1 MTFRNSAGAAAIGIA
16 VAVLA
21 ATTSGRAQEQTYD
34 ASRVVAIG
42 GSITE
47 IIYALGEEERLIA
60 RDTTSVFPE
69 AALQLPDVGYI
80 RALSPEGVL
89 SVDPSVII
97 ALEGSGPPEA
107 VEVLEKASIPMATV
121 PDRFDREG
129 ILEKIRVV
137 GDVLDVEEKAAAL
150 AAETDA
156 DLKAAEQ
163 ATTDIAERKKVL
175 FVLSLQGGRILAS
188 GTNSAADGIIK
199 MAGGVNAVTDY
210 QGYKQL
216 TDEAVIEAAP
226 DVILAMDRGGDHE
239 TQTNDLLSH
248 PAIAATPAAK
258 TGSVVRMDGA
268 YLLGFGPRTAA
279 AVRDLSAALY
289 GDAVAD

>member
-1 MTFRNSAGAAAIGIA
+1 MKLRRLAGAAALGVA
-16 VAVLA
+16 LAVLG
-21 ATTSGRAQEQTYD
+21 SPLRAQDYD
-34 ASRVVAIG
+34 ASRIVAIG
-42 GSITE
+42 GSVTE

-69 AALQLPDVGYI
+69 AALELPDVGYI
-80 RALSPEGVL
+80 RQLSPEGVI
-89 SVDPSVII
+89 SVDPSLIV

-107 VEVLEKASIPMATV
+107 VEVLEKASIPMVTV
-121 PDRFDREG
+121 PDRYDREG
-129 ILEKIRVV
+129 ILEKIRIV
-137 GDVLDVEEKAAAL
+137 GDVLDVEDKAAAL
-150 AAETDA
+150 TAETDA

-163 ATTDIAERKKVL
+163 ATADIAERKKVL

-188 GTNSAADGIIK
+188 GTNSAADGIIS
-199 MAGGVNAVTDY
+199 MAGGVNAVTEY
-210 QGYKQL
+210 EGYKQL

-239 TQTNDLLSH
+239 TQANDLLSH

-258 TGSVVRMDGA
+258 TGRVVRMDGA

-289 GDAVAD
+289 GDALAD

>member
-1 MTFRNSAGAAAIGIA
+1 MKLRRLAGAAALGVA
-16 VAVLA
+16 LAVLG
-21 ATTSGRAQEQTYD
+21 SPLRAQDYD
-34 ASRVVAIG
+34 ASRIVAIG
-42 GSITE
+42 GSVTE

-69 AALQLPDVGYI
+69 AALELPDVGYI
-80 RALSPEGVL
+80 RQLSPEGVI
-89 SVDPSVII
+89 SVDPSLIV

-107 VEVLEKASIPMATV
+107 VEVLEKASIPMVTV
-121 PDRFDREG
+121 PDRYDREG
-129 ILEKIRVV
+129 ILEKIRIV
-137 GDVLDVEEKAAAL
+137 GDVLDVEDKAVAL
-150 AAETDA
+150 TAETDA

-163 ATTDIAERKKVL
+163 ATADIAERKKVL

-188 GTNSAADGIIK
+188 GTNSAADGIIS
-199 MAGGVNAVTDY
+199 MAGGVNAVTEY
-210 QGYKQL
+210 EGYKQL

-239 TQTNDLLSH
+239 TQANDLLAH

-289 GDAVAD
+289 GDALAD